1 MVRRPSPHASAG
13 SATVSAFCPWSGP
26 RPRQSCR
33 VPPPISITPATAIEH
48 AHMRVARTA
57 RHRSTTSH
65 AYLKATDADGAFA
78 RLRPVG
84 RACAPC
90 RAVSCLATSVA
101 SARLLPGL
109 WGLFDRD
116 HSGGRARQ
124 PGLIQSTHKAVFNF
138 LQLGRRAQERL
149 CLFSSSQSGL
159 TPTTSNYQMKI
170 LFDFGPASHRL
181 NTRTNSV

>member
-1 MVRRPSPHASAG
+1 VRRPSPHASAG
-13 SATVSAFCPWSGP
+13 SATASAF
-26 RPRQSCR
+26 RPRS
-33 VPPPISITPATAIEH
+33 PPPERQRSSTHTCA
-48 AHMRVARTA
+48 VARA
-57 RHRSTTSH
+57 AHHRNTTSH

-181 NTRTNSV
+181 NTSTNSV